1 MKTMK
6 IILSVTSALAV
17 LAMATLPAKANTYL
31 GTGNVNGSAAADGG
45 AIGSVVVNNDAS
57 TISFTINSTQPMASW
72 IFYAIEIQH
81 IGQAGLGD
89 TGLVNPWGE
98 HVGISTGENAL
109 INTWGTGAT
118 PGTYGSVVW
127 TMGAGASYAAGG
139 TGNTFAT
146 MTVPLSSLGLSV
158 GDSFYFDVV
167 SSYASPGGQ
176 SAYGAL
182 DNTGWPAETD
192 NSYQPWLGSNY
203 YDSATDAGGTTFG
216 TSATM
221 YTVVPEP
228 ATLALLSGGVILLM
242 VLRRNRARQ

>member
-1 MKTMK
+1 MK

-118 PGTYGSVVW
+118 PGTYGSGVW

-158 GDSFYFDVV
+158 GNSFYFDVV

-182 DNTGWPAETD
+182 DNTGWPAESD

-228 ATLALLSGGVILLM
+228 ATLALLSGGVILL
-242 VLRRNRARQ
+242 VLRRNRVRQ

>member
-17 LAMATLPAKANTYL
+17 LAMATLPAKATTYL

-118 PGTYGSVVW
+118 PGTYGSGVW